1 MFFKQTLEELHQQAE
16 IYLAEGK
23 LDEAEAFC
31 RQALAVKPNFAPACK
46 TLGNIM
52 QFKGDIEGAKIWYLK
67 GLEIWPEWA
76 EVSANLGS
84 IYAKQQQWEEAIAC
98 YQKAIEIK
106 PNFAGFYRNLAK
118 VCQQAGREDLATE
131 YSLSALILEP
141 EKATQDSYHDLGDA
155 FIKLGNL
162 EEAVGC
168 YQKQLELQ
176 PHNWIVCHKLGDI
189 LLRKGNIDEA
199 IAISQRGKEINPK
212 FPLFYVKL
220 GDAFWNQQQ
229 LESAI
234 LAYRR
239 AVELKPDNLVFHTK
253 LEQALQT
260 QFNLNKGDNQNF
272 DKTEKTILFSIL
284 PVLGGFTDQLLQFM
298 VFYKLGLS
306 LGYQYLHTNFNS
318 TRSSQDIYDFL
329 GFNQYWSFNIK
340 NIDFSQYELI
350 YLSFNNDN
358 LQELNQLNNLAELQK
373 YCRKIIANTRC
384 HQDKV
389 IVFFKL
395 RGISKARGK
404 IVSLINSEIKDY
416 QDNFNLRKIYL
427 DAARHRPQQ
436 NNYFQPD
443 KIKLLIHIRAGDIA
457 TIKTPWGN
465 FIRSM
470 KSIQDEKAKTGK
482 TLDKVRWVVKKVKSI
497 DVEDY
502 YHFARDLIS
511 GLGAENLS
519 ICLFSD
525 GYKRAFDFIK
535 DNLDSIKF
543 TPQKTQQI
551 LDLSNSYETEKFS
564 IFNNLENCSTII
576 GESDEKLFNLID
588 CCLRT
593 DIFIIGNTQRMI
605 PKFIA
610 NYYNPEKP
618 PLIFVLSRNEDTSSI
633 MKTYAR
639 DLALDSRK
647 ATVIPV
653 NLDDYKMAELIE
665 IAKQSD
671 NHSRYLRN
679 PVY

>member
-1 MFFKQTLEELHQQAE
+1 MHPNMSSKSTPEELHQQAE
-16 IYLAEGK
+16 FYLAERQLEK
-23 LDEAEAFC
+23 AEAFC
-31 RQALAVKPNFAPACK
+31 REALAVQLDFAPTCK

-52 QFKGDIEGAKIWYLK
+52 QLKGDIEGAKIWYFK
-67 GLEIWPEWA
+67 ALEILPEWA
-76 EVSANLGS
+76 EVRANLGS
-84 IYAKQQQWEEAIAC
+84 IYAKQQQWEEAIAS

-118 VCQQAGREDLATE
+118 ICQQAGREDLATE
-131 YSLSALILEP
+131 YSFNALILEP
-141 EKATQDSYHDLGDA
+141 ATQDGYHDLGDA
-155 FIKLGNL
+155 FFKLGNL
-162 EEAVGC
+162 ERAINC

-176 PHNWIVCHKLGDI
+176 PRNWIVCHKLGDV
-189 LLRKGNIDEA
+189 LLKKGNIDEA
-199 IAISQRGKEINPK
+199 IAICQRGKEINPK

-220 GDAFWNQQQ
+220 GDAFRNKQQ

-234 LAYRR
+234 VAYRR
-239 AVELKPDNLVFHTK
+239 AVELKPDNLVFHTR
-253 LEQALQT
+253 LEQVLQT
-260 QFNLNKGDNQNF
+260 RVSFNKGDNHNF
-272 DKTEKTILFSIL
+272 NKTETTILFSIL
-284 PVLGGFTDQLLQFM
+284 PVLAGFTDQLLQFM

-306 LGYQYLHTNFNS
+306 LGYEYIHTNFNS

-329 GFNQYWSFNIK
+329 GFNQYWSLNFK

-350 YLSFNNDN
+350 YLSFDNNN
-358 LQELNQLNNLAELQK
+358 LEELNQLKNLAELQE
-373 YCRKIIANTRC
+373 YCRNIIANTRC
-384 HQDKV
+384 YQDKV
-389 IVFFKL
+389 IVFFRLK
-395 RGISKARGK
+395 GISQARWK

-427 DAARHRPQQ
+427 DKASDRPQQ

-443 KIKLLIHIRAGDIA
+443 KIKLLIHLRAGDVA

-482 TLDKVRWVVKKVKSI
+482 NLDQVRWFVKKGASI

-535 DNLDSIKF
+535 DNLNKIKL
-543 TPQKTQQI
+543 TPEKTQQI
-551 LDLSNSYETEKFS
+551 LNLSNSYETEKFS
-564 IFNNLENCSTII
+564 IFNNLENCSTVV

-588 CCLRT
+588 CSLKT

-605 PKFIA
+605 PKFLA

-618 PLIFVLSRNEDTSSI
+618 PLIFVLSRNGDTSSI
-633 MKTYAR
+633 IRTYAR
-639 DLALDSRK
+639 DLTLDAQK

-665 IAKQSD
+665 IAKQKE
-671 NHSRYLRN
+671 R
-679 PVY
+679 PTK